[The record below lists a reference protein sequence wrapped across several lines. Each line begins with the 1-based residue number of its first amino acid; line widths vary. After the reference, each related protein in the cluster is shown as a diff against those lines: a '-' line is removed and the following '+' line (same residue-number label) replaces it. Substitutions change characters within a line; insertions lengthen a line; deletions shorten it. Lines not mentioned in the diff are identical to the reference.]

1 MMREIEKVTMS
12 VEYVTYHL
20 FEYVH
25 DVQSL
30 RDTVQEYLDK
40 AWELVEENR
49 ATEEEA
55 LHIRDLAKCIC
66 MILDADNEIIF

>member
-1 MMREIEKVTMS
+1 MMREIEKLTMS
-12 VEYVTYHL
+12 VEYITYHL

-49 ATEEEA
+49 ATEYEA
-55 LHIRDLAKCIC
+55 FHIRDLAKCIC
-66 MILDADNEIIF
+66 MILDADNDIIF